1 MKPKHI
7 YLALCVAGTVIP
19 YYEFW
24 PWLMAHGLDLRLM
37 QQELFA
43 NRVSS
48 FFALDLL
55 LSAAVLIRFALIE
68 RRRGSVRLW
77 WLPIVATLAVGV
89 SLGLPLLLYLRE
101 LEIEKAQ
108 ASAVGA

>member
-7 YLALCVAGTVIP
+7 YLALCVAGTLIP
-19 YYEFW
+19 FYELF
-24 PWLMAHGLDLRLM
+24 PWLMQHGLDLRLL

-68 RRRGSVRLW
+68 RRRGYLRLW

-101 LEIEKAQ
+101 VALERVA
-108 ASAVGA
+108 ANV